1 MAYTFTQTGAEIQA
15 ILNQA
20 ATDAT
25 TLSHINTGID
35 KNSGSTVSVP
45 NNTWTLLQSLALT
58 QGTWLVIGGCSYA
71 ANATGQRSV
80 VVTSSSTAPTTPR
93 NGMRV
98 SASPSGI
105 TTNIW
110 HMEILVVTSSSTAY
124 LWGAQASGGNLN
136 CYPYINAIR
145 LR

>member
-25 TLSHINTGID
+25 TLSNINTDISR
-35 KNSGSTVSVP
+35 NNGSTVSAA
-45 NNTWTLLQSLALT
+45 NNTWTVLQSLALT
-58 QGTWLVIGGCSYA
+58 QGTWLVIGGCSYG

-80 VVTSSSTAPTTPR
+80 VVTSSSTAPSTPR

-98 SASPSGI
+98 NAAPSGV

-110 HMEILVVTSSSTAY
+110 HMEIIVVSSSSTAY
-124 LWGAQASGGNLN
+124 LWGIQSSGGALN
-136 CYPYINAIR
+136 CFPYINAIR